1 MNHTEE
7 FIFEPEEKPFKRI
20 KSSTETY
27 ENTPTSTKTNNT
39 TTLNSNKKASNNP
52 QQQQQ
57 LSSANWKMLAQS
69 DFHLSQSQNLD
80 CLFSKSINSITGGK
94 PNGSPQVNMIKEMSQ
109 SPERKGLISK
119 NTR

>member
-7 FIFEPEEKPFKRI
+7 FTFEPEEKPFKRI

-27 ENTPTSTKTNNT
+27 ENTPTSTKTNST
-39 TTLNSNKKASNNP
+39 TTLNSNKKVSSN
-52 QQQQQ
+52 QQQ

-80 CLFSKSINSITGGK
+80 CLFNKSINSITGGK

-109 SPERKGLISK
+109 SPERKGLI
-119 NTR
+119 